1 MRRIIVFALAGTI
14 AGYVAAWAQ
23 NPQQPTCEDRL
34 KVLQN
39 YIQTLTAARDN
50 AEIQLAVERQKSMDI
65 AEKLAATEAA
75 KREVKK

>member
-1 MRRIIVFALAGTI
+1 MRRIIAFALASII

-23 NPQQPTCEDRL
+23 GTQQPTCEERL
-34 KVLQN
+34 QVLQN